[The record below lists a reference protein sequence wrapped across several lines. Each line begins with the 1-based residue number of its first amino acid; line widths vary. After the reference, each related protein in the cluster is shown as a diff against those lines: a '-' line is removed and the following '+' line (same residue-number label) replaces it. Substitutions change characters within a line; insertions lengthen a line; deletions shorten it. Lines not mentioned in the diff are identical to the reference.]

1 MHSEFDVEFEVNVHV
16 KLKFMVEGEVEV
28 GTHGDYW
35 RCA

>member
-1 MHSEFDVEFEVNVHV
+1 MNSEFDVEFEVNVHV
-16 KLKFMVEGEVEV
+16 GFKFMVDGGLEV